1 MGKFT
6 NRVVTEWLK
15 DTNDDRLM
23 RLEED
28 FTYID
33 ANGITWTAI
42 KGSLTD
48 GASIPRAF
56 WSLMGGPLAG
66 KYRRAAVIHDV
77 YCKNQS
83 RPYQA
88 VHKMFHEAMITDGV
102 GKIKAKTMYW
112 AVNVFG
118 PKWVSVIEDNNG

>member
-1 MGKFT
+1 MGKFKG
-6 NRVVTEWLK
+6 RVVTEWLK
-15 DTNDDRLM
+15 DTGDDRLM

-28 FTYID
+28 FIFD
-33 ANGITWTAI
+33 DDNGIRWIAT
-42 KGSLTD
+42 KGNITD

-77 YCKNQS
+77 YCKAQD
-83 RPYQA
+83 RPHRA
-88 VHKMFHEAMITDGV
+88 VHKMFYEAMLADGV

-112 AVNVFG
+112 AVKTFG
-118 PKWVSVIEDNNG
+118 PKWASIVEG

>member
-1 MGKFT
+1 MGKFKG
-6 NRVVTEWLK
+6 RVVTHWLK

-33 ANGITWTAI
+33 DNDIQWTAS
-42 KGSLTD
+42 KGNITD

-56 WSLMGGPLAG
+56 WSIMGGPLAG

-77 YCKNQS
+77 YCKNQD
-83 RPYQA
+83 RPYQM
-88 VHKMFHEAMITDGV
+88 VHRMFYEAMLADGV
-102 GKIKAKTMYW
+102 GKITAKTMYL
-112 AVNVFG
+112 AVKTFG
-118 PKWVSVIEDNNG
+118 PRWSSIIE